1 MKLITIGGKEYKFE
15 FSIEA
20 SLYNECTEKVAG
32 LFIDLEEAENTR
44 QVVTSISDVPHT
56 ALIMFYA
63 GLLEYHSD
71 EIKSIDDAKALIKVY
86 FKEDKE
92 QNFYSVLNQMVD
104 CMSDDGFFKQIGL
117 TQMIEAMAEEEQEKP
132 KQTKTPQDHKKK
144 TTAKPKVT
152 EK

>member
-32 LFIDLEEAENTR
+32 LFINLEEAENTR

-117 TQMIEAMAEEEQEKP
+117 TQMIEAMAEEEQEVP
-132 KQTKTPQDHKKK
+132 KEPKKPQDHKKK

>member
-117 TQMIEAMAEEEQEKP
+117 TQMIEAMTEEEQEVP
-132 KQTKTPQDHKKK
+132 KEPKKPQDHKKK